1 MSEFNKSLMD
11 EIVLEVM
18 KFEGIDTF
26 IYHIN
31 GKVTTAALVE
41 IEKQLL
47 EYEEDLLTRGNGY
60 YKLSCCCWNTGEWTD
75 YGQCAYPAYWDIYVE
90 ECKPLEGM

>member
-18 KFEGIDTF
+18 KLEGVDTY

-31 GKVTTAALVE
+31 GKVTIAALVE
-41 IEKQLL
+41 IENQLL
-47 EYEEDLLTRGNGY
+47 EYEQELLDQGDGY
-60 YKLSCCCWNTGEWTD
+60 YKLSCCWNTGEWTD
-75 YGQCAYPAYWDIYVE
+75 YGQCVYPPYWDMYVE
-90 ECKPLEGM
+90 EYKPLEGM

>member
-11 EIVLEVM
+11 EILLEVM
-18 KFEGIDTF
+18 KLEGIDTF

-31 GKVTTAALVE
+31 GKVTLAALFE

-47 EYEEDLLTRGNGY
+47 GYEEDLLTGGDGY
-60 YKLSCCCWNTGEWTD
+60 YKLSCCSNTGEWTD
-75 YGQCAYPAYWDIYVE
+75 YGQCVYPPYWDIYVE
-90 ECKPLEGM
+90 EYKPLEGM